1 MAAGKDGDGMGRLLA
16 MFAIMAT
23 ALVLGGCASKNFI
36 VFKDGRSF
44 FITSEDAERK
54 RILCGSP
61 DMANIVKDSG
71 LPATL
76 QDALQE
82 GICSFRQGA
91 RPLRSTLEGM
101 TDEQLSALK
110 RAFRKNGYEINLVAD
125 G

>member
-1 MAAGKDGDGMGRLLA
+1 MGRLLA

-61 DMANIVKDSG
+61 DMANIARDSG
-71 LPATL
+71 LPA
-76 QDALQE
+76 ALQEELRE
-82 GICSFRQGA
+82 GICSFRQGT
-91 RPLRSTLEGM
+91 RPVRSTLEGM
-101 TDEQLSALK
+101 TNEQLSALK
-110 RAFRKNGYEINLVAD
+110 DAFRKNGYEINLVAD